1 MRKASDA
8 ILPSETAFLAMC
20 KEHGLRVTPQRLAV
34 LKALSGSEDH
44 PTADAVY
51 RLVRKEH
58 PNISFD
64 TVNRTLL
71 TFAEVG
77 VVDIVEG
84 RGGPRRF
91 DPNMT
96 KHHHVH
102 CVRCGR
108 IVDFYSDVFDGL
120 EIPREVEERFTVLT
134 KKVAITAICRDCD
147 TEQCPALTNVAEK
160 RPVTGGTE

>member
-1 MRKASDA
+1 MRKGGGTDSS
-8 ILPSETAFLAMC
+8 PEEAFLATC

-34 LKALSGSEDH
+34 LKALAGSKDH
-44 PTADAVY
+44 PTADVVY
-51 RLVRKEH
+51 RLVREEH

-77 VVDIVEG
+77 IVDIVEG

-91 DPNMT
+91 DPNMA

-108 IVDFYSDVFDGL
+108 IVDFYSDALDGL
-120 EIPREVEERFTVLT
+120 DIPGEVEERFTVLT
-134 KKVAITAICRDCD
+134 KKVAITAICKDCD
-147 TEQCPALTNVAEK
+147 TA
-160 RPVTGGTE
+160 

>member
-1 MRKASDA
+1 MRKSDRGKT
-8 ILPSETAFLAMC
+8 PSGDLFPATCRER
-20 KEHGLRVTPQRLAV
+20 GLRVTPQRVAV
-34 LKALSGSEDH
+34 LKALSGAKDH
-44 PTADAVY
+44 PTADAIH
-51 RLVRKEH
+51 RRVRAEH

-77 VVDIVEG
+77 IVDIVEG

-91 DPNMT
+91 DPNME

-120 EIPREVEERFTVLT
+120 AVPKEVEESFKVLS
-134 KKVAITAICRDCD
+134 KKVAVTAICRDCD
-147 TEQCPALTNVAEK
+147 TE
-160 RPVTGGTE
+160 